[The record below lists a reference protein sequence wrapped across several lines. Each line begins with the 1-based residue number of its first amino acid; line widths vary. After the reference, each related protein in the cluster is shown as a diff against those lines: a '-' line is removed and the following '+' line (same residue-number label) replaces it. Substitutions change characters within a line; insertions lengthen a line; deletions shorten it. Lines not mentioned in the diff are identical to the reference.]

1 MSANT
6 NNPNRPGRSPGRS
19 GPAAGGAQGAKVQLV
34 AWPTILFFLGL
45 FIIFFSERVLTSDGA
60 QRMFDLLGFALMAGM
75 LLTLFGR
82 RGAAHDSD
90 ERQSY
95 GWMVIDACLVLAGA
109 ALYLLFAA
117 KAPAVTEK
125 LSGLFGKKYESAK
138 DVVAVLWPTLV
149 LLGGLPLAFIQR
161 SLGTMTD
168 GMGQAEK
175 VELVRVRHSGE
186 SALSIVLVVLF
197 CASINYVASDRN
209 KKWDL
214 ARFRTTRPSEATRKI
229 VANLSKPLK
238 ATLFF
243 ANPNE
248 VRELVLPYFEDL
260 QAAGGRLT
268 LDVLDHALEPA
279 KARELGASGNGMV
292 VLGVL
297 DEKNPN
303 QAPTQRETINIGVT
317 LEGSQTALSSLDGDV
332 QKKLLQLS
340 RPGRVA
346 YFTTGHGERGF
357 DTGGFF
363 DLQKDDLRAPVG
375 FLRTL
380 LQNQGYEVKTLGVGQ
395 GLSNKVPGDAG
406 LVIMAGANEKILPEE
421 VAALSAYLNDG
432 GHLYILLDPTAA
444 ATAQDLAPL
453 LKIIGVKYNPT
464 MLANDEVYAVRTQKA
479 ADKANIVSTSFSS
492 HVSVTTLSRASGRA
506 GVILPKS
513 GYFERDGATPPG
525 VQLDFTLRSMPKTYG
540 DKNLNFT
547 RDGDEVAQVFD
558 LAAVA
563 NKALGDGPAGKGK
576 KELRMALVGSADAV
590 ADLALQNRANAVLAL
605 DTIKWLMQEEAI
617 VGETVQE
624 TDAPIFHTKDQ
635 DKIWFYGTIIAAPA
649 LVLGLGLLVV
659 RRGQRKR
666 QARQR
671 RAS

>member
-6 NNPNRPGRSPGRS
+6 PKTPSRPGRVGS
-19 GPAAGGAQGAKVQLV
+19 ATGGKVQLV
-34 AWPTILFFLGL
+34 AWPTLLFFAGLGL
-45 FIIFFSERVLTSDGA
+45 IFFSERVLTSDTA
-60 QRMFDLLGFALMAGM
+60 QRAVDLLGFATMFGM

-82 RGAAHDSD
+82 RTAAKDAD

-95 GWMVIDACLVLAGA
+95 TWMAIDATLVLCGA

-138 DVVAVLWPTLV
+138 DLVTVLWPTLV
-149 LLGGLPLAFIQR
+149 MLGGLPLAFIQR
-161 SLGTMTD
+161 SLATMTD
-168 GMGQAEK
+168 GFGQAEK
-175 VELVRVRHSGE
+175 VEIVRVRHSGE
-186 SALSIVLVVLF
+186 SALTIVLVVLF
-197 CASINYVASDRN
+197 CASVNYVGSDRN

-214 ARFRTTRPSEATRKI
+214 ARFRTTRPSEATKKI
-229 VANLSKPLK
+229 VGNLGKPIK

-260 QAAGGRLT
+260 QSTGGRLT
-268 LDVLDHALEPA
+268 LEVLDHALEPTR
-279 KARELGASGNGMV
+279 ARELGASGNGIV

-297 DEKNPN
+297 DEKNPA
-303 QAPTQRETINIGVT
+303 QAPTQRETLNVGTT
-317 LEGSQTALSSLDGDV
+317 LEGSQTSLSSLDGDV

-363 DLQKDDLRAPVG
+363 DMQKDDLRAPVG

-380 LQNQGYEVKTLGVGQ
+380 LQNQGYEVKTLGIGQ
-395 GLSNKVPGDAG
+395 GLSNKVPADAG
-406 LVIMAGANEKILPEE
+406 LVIVAGPNEKILPEE
-421 VAALSAYLNDG
+421 VNALVAYLNDG
-432 GHLYILLDPTAA
+432 GHVYALLDPTAA
-444 ATAQDLAPL
+444 ASNTDLAPL
-453 LKIIGVKYNPT
+453 LKLAGVKYT
-464 MLANDEVYAVRTQKA
+464 STTLANDEAFAVRTQKSS
-479 ADKANIVSTSFSS
+479 DKANIVSTSFSS

-525 VQLDFTLRSMPKTYG
+525 MQLDFTLRSMPKTYA
-540 DKNLNFT
+540 DKNQSFS
-547 RDGDEVAQVFD
+547 RDGDELQQTFD

-563 NKALGDGPAGKGK
+563 NKTIGDGAAGPGK
-576 KELRMALVGSADAV
+576 SKRELRLALLGSTDAV
-590 ADLALQNRANAVLAL
+590 ADLAIQNRANGVLAL
-605 DTIKWLMQEEAI
+605 DTLKWLMQEEAL
-617 VGETVQE
+617 VGETAQE

-649 LVLGLGLLVV
+649 LVLALGLWVV
-659 RRGQRKR
+659 RRGQRKQ
-666 QARQR
+666 QAQKR

>member
-1 MSANT
+1 MSTNT
-6 NNPNRPGRSPGRS
+6 AKSKSRPGQT
-19 GPAAGGAQGAKVQLV
+19 GPATGGKVQLV
-34 AWPTILFFLGL
+34 AWPTILFFVGL
-45 FIIFFSERVLTSDGA
+45 FVIFFSERVLVSDTA
-60 QRMFDLLGFALMAGM
+60 QRAVDLLGVATMFGM

-82 RGAAHDSD
+82 RGAAQDSD

-95 GWMVIDACLVLAGA
+95 TWMVIDAGLVLAGA
-109 ALYLLFAA
+109 LLYLLFSA
-117 KAPAVTEK
+117 KAPALTDK
-125 LSGLFGKKYESAK
+125 LSALFGKKYESAK
-138 DVVAVLWPTLV
+138 DLVSVLWPTLV

-161 SLGTMTD
+161 SLASMTD
-168 GMGQAEK
+168 GNGQAEK
-175 VELVRVRHSGE
+175 VEIVRVRHSGE
-186 SALSIVLVVLF
+186 SALTIILVVLF
-197 CASINYVASDRN
+197 CASLNYVASDRN

-214 ARFRTTRPSEATRKI
+214 ARFRSTRPSEVTKKI

-243 ANPNE
+243 ASPNE

-268 LDVLDHALEPA
+268 VEVLDHALEPN
-279 KARELGASGNGMV
+279 KARELGASGNGML

-303 QAPTQRETINIGVT
+303 QAPTQRETINVGVT
-317 LEGSQTALSSLDGDV
+317 LEGSQTALSSLDSDV
-332 QKKLLQLS
+332 QKKLLQIS

-357 DTGGFF
+357 DTGGYF

-406 LVIMAGANEKILPEE
+406 LVIVAGPNEKILPEE
-421 VAALSAYLNDG
+421 VAALTAYLNDG
-432 GHLYILLDPTAA
+432 GHLYVLLDPTAA
-444 ATAQDLAPL
+444 ATNADLAPL
-453 LKIIGVKYNPT
+453 LKLVGVKYNST
-464 MLANDEVYAVRTQKA
+464 MLANDEVYAVRSQKA

-513 GYFERDGATPPG
+513 GFFERDGATPPG
-525 VQLDFTLRSMPKTYG
+525 IQLDFTLRSMPKTYA
-540 DKNLNFT
+540 DKNQNFT
-547 RDGDEVAQVFD
+547 RDGDEAAQAYD

-563 NKALGDGPAGKGK
+563 NKSLGDGGAGKNK
-576 KELRMALVGSADAV
+576 KELRLALVGSTDAV

-605 DTIKWLMQEEAI
+605 DTIKWLMQEEAL

-649 LVLGLGLLVV
+649 LVLAFGFWVV
-659 RRGQRKR
+659 RRGQRR

>member
-6 NNPNRPGRSPGRS
+6 TKTPSQPGRS
-19 GPAAGGAQGAKVQLV
+19 GPATGGKVQLV
-34 AWPTILFFLGL
+34 AWPTILFFAGL
-45 FIIFFSERVLTSDGA
+45 FLIFFSERVLTSDTA
-60 QRMFDLLGFALMAGM
+60 QRAVDLLGFAAMFGM

-82 RGAAHDSD
+82 RSAAQDAD

-95 GWMVIDACLVLAGA
+95 TWMAIDACLVLSGA

-138 DVVAVLWPTLV
+138 DLVTVLWPTLV
-149 LLGGLPLAFIQR
+149 LLGGLPMAFIQR
-161 SLGTMTD
+161 SLATMTD
-168 GMGQAEK
+168 GAGQAEK
-175 VELVRVRHSGE
+175 VEIVRVRHSGE
-186 SALSIVLVVLF
+186 SALTIVLVVLF

-214 ARFRTTRPSEATRKI
+214 ARFRTTRPSEATKKI
-229 VANLSKPLK
+229 VGNLSKPLK

-248 VRELVLPYFEDL
+248 VRELVLPFFEDL
-260 QAAGGRLT
+260 QSGGGRLT
-268 LDVLDHALEPA
+268 VEVVDHALEPT
-279 KARELGASGNGMV
+279 KARELGASGNGIV

-303 QAPTQRETINIGVT
+303 QAPTQRETLNVGTT
-317 LEGSQTALSSLDGDV
+317 LEGAQTALSTLDGDV

-363 DLQKDDLRAPVG
+363 DMQKDDLRAPVG

-380 LQNQGYEVKTLGVGQ
+380 LQNQGYEVKTLGIGQ
-395 GLSNKVPGDAG
+395 GLSNKVPADAG
-406 LVIMAGANEKILPEE
+406 LVIIAGPNEKILPEE
-421 VAALSAYLNDG
+421 VSALVAYLNDG
-432 GHLYILLDPTAA
+432 GHVYALLDPLAA
-444 ATAQDLAPL
+444 QSNADLAPL
-453 LKIIGVKYNPT
+453 LKLAGIKYNST
-464 MLANDEVYAVRTQKA
+464 LLANDEAFAVRTQKA
-479 ADKANIVSTSFSS
+479 SDKANIVSTSFSS

-513 GYFERDGATPPG
+513 GYFERDGAPPAG
-525 VQLDFTLRSMPKTYG
+525 IQLDFTLRSMPKTYA
-540 DKNLNFT
+540 DKNQNFT
-547 RDGDEVAQVFD
+547 RDGDEPAQTFD

-563 NKALGDGPAGKGK
+563 SKTIGDGAAAAGKNK
-576 KELRMALVGSADAV
+576 RELRLAIVGSTDAV

-605 DTIKWLMQEEAI
+605 DTIKWLMQEEAL
-617 VGETVQE
+617 VGETAQE

-649 LVLGLGLLVV
+649 LILALGLWVV
-659 RRGQRKR
+659 RRGQRKQR
-666 QARQR
+666 PQAR

>member
-6 NNPNRPGRSPGRS
+6 KNPSRPGQTGRS
-19 GPAAGGAQGAKVQLV
+19 GPAAGGKIQLS
-34 AWPTILFFLGL
+34 AWPTLLFFTGL
-45 FIIFFSERVLTSDGA
+45 LLIFFSERVLTSDGA
-60 QRMFDLLGFALMAGM
+60 QRAVDLLGFALMTGM

-82 RGAAHDSD
+82 RGSAQDPD

-95 GWMVIDACLVLAGA
+95 SWMVIDAGLVMLGA
-109 ALYLLFAA
+109 AIYLLFAA

-138 DVVAVLWPTLV
+138 DVATVLWPTLV
-149 LLGGLPLAFIQR
+149 LLGGLPMAFIQR
-161 SLGTMTD
+161 SLATMTD
-168 GMGQAEK
+168 GLGQAEK
-175 VELVRVRHSGE
+175 VEIVRVRHSGE

-197 CASINYVASDRN
+197 CASLNYVGSDRN

-214 ARFRTTRPSEATRKI
+214 ARFRTTRPSEATKKI

-248 VRELVLPYFEDL
+248 VRELVVPYFEDL
-260 QAAGGRLT
+260 QSGGGRLQ
-268 LDVLDHALEPA
+268 VEIVDHALEPT

-303 QAPTQRETINIGVT
+303 QAPTQRETLNVGVT
-317 LEGSQTALSSLDGDV
+317 LEGSQSALSSLDGDV

-395 GLSNKVPGDAG
+395 GLSNKVPADAG
-406 LVIMAGANEKILPEE
+406 LVIVAGANEKILPEE
-421 VAALSAYLNDG
+421 VNALSTYLNEG
-432 GHLYILLDPTAA
+432 GHLYVLLDPTAA

-453 LKIIGVKYNPT
+453 LKAVGIKYNPT
-464 MLANDEVYAVRTQKA
+464 ILANDEIYAVRTQKA
-479 ADKANIVSTSFSS
+479 SDKANIVSTSFSS
-492 HVSVTTLSRASGRA
+492 HVSVTTLSRASGRV

-525 VQLDFTLRSMPKTYG
+525 IQLDFTLRSTPKTYA
-540 DKNLNFT
+540 DRNQSFS
-547 RDGDEVAQVFD
+547 RDGDEPSQVFD

-563 NKALGDGPAGKGK
+563 SKALGDAGASGK
-576 KELRMALVGSADAV
+576 NKRELRMAVLGSTDGV

-605 DTIKWLMQEEAI
+605 DTIKWLMQEEAL

-624 TDAPIFHTKDQ
+624 TDAPILHTKDQ

-649 LVLGLGLLVV
+649 LVLALGLFIV
-659 RRGQRKR
+659 RRGQRKQ